1 VTSPKPEGLQR
12 TELTR
17 HFKACAPFLRHDTL
31 QRVVA
36 VIFAMVT
43 ARSVDQGDLC
53 AHLPGA
59 SSIEAKRR
67 RVERGCRDP
76 QLTES
81 VFLTFLLALL
91 PPGKLLLSMDR
102 TTWERGNAPLTL
114 LVLGVVLHGYTVP
127 LIWTAL
133 DHDGNSGTVRR
144 IGLGSR
150 RLKALPAARWK
161 GLVAD
166 REFIGGEWFRF
177 LRRKDIKRAIRI
189 RKNAVVDELR
199 VDAWFGDLKVGDVRC
214 LAERANVS
222 GEVMQVVA
230 TRSPAGDLVAIAT
243 DFSVWDTCVL
253 YRARWSVESTFASLK
268 VRGFDLERTGITR
281 PDRLER
287 LFGLVILAWVSCLRV
302 GVWLQAQIPIK
313 VKAHGRS
320 AMSLVRYGAEQL
332 GHALRWNLP
341 GFSALIRLLSTPFHA
356 PGAA

>member
-1 VTSPKPEGLQR
+1 
-12 TELTR
+12 
-17 HFKACAPFLRHDTL
+17 
-31 QRVVA
+31 
-36 VIFAMVT
+36 MVT
-43 ARSVDQGDLC
+43 ARSVNQSDLC
-53 AHLPGA
+53 AHLPGM
-59 SSIEAKRR
+59 SSIEAKKR

-81 VFLTFLLALL
+81 VFLAFLLALL
-91 PPGKLLLSMDR
+91 PPGNCCSAWTAPSWAER
-102 TTWERGNAPLTL
+102 TPMRTPARTWERGDAPLNL

-127 LIWTAL
+127 LVWTAL

-144 IGLGSR
+144 IQLVSR
-150 RLKALPAARWK
+150 LLKALPASRWK

-177 LRRKDIKRAIRI
+177 LRRKGIKRAIRI

-199 VDAWFGDLKVGDVRC
+199 VDTWFGDLQVGEVRC
-214 LAERANVS
+214 LAEKAYVY

-253 YRARWSVESTFASLK
+253 YRARWSIECTFASLK
-268 VRGFDLERTGITR
+268 IRGFDLERTGITQ
-281 PDRLER
+281 PDRFER

-302 GVWLQAQIPIK
+302 GVWCQTQLPIK
-313 VKAHGRS
+313 VKAHGRA

-332 GHALRWNLP
+332 CHALRWNLP
-341 GFSALIRLLSTPFHA
+341 ELPELVRLLSTPFHA
-356 PGAA
+356 SGAA